1 MNSHRC
7 RGHSACALQKKPRIP
22 LLLSVATFLWA
33 VACYRLSKLIR
44 IDIQAGIIIV
54 TQLEKGVRD
63 SNRIDIGWQAW
74 FDQELNRHL
83 PYLSRF
89 QYLLAETETL
99 EFFQVLSQ

>member
-7 RGHSACALQKKPRIP
+7 RGHSVCALQKMPRRP
-22 LLLSVATFLWA
+22 LLQSVKTCLWA
-33 VACYRLSKLIR
+33 VACYLLSNLAR
-44 IDIQAGIIIV
+44 VDIQAGSIIV
-54 TQLEKGVRD
+54 TQLKKGVRD
-63 SNRIDIGWQAW
+63 GNRIDIGWQTW

-99 EFFQVLSQ
+99 EF